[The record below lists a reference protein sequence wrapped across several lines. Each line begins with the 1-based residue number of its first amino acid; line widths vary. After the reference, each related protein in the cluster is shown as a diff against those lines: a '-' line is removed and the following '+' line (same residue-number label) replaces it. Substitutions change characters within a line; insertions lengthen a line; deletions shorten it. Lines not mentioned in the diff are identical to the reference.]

1 MLYFI
6 LLLILA
12 LLFRLKDEQFSLE
25 KSYFVLIGKAEV
37 YVELSSEVFLKVKN
51 NVKLR
56 FGNFVN
62 L

>member
-25 KSYFVLIGKAEV
+25 KSYVVLIGKAEV